1 MNAIQEDDIQNDTL
15 DVEVMSNMM
24 LEKMKDTIHKRKN
37 FWSSSEENSQALIDP
52 LKRHLDNGEAEA
64 IAAIFMKQQ
73 KDRTSADYEEI
84 NNFMSKNVRLFKNNK
99 GKPKT
104 PRTPSDSD
112 RGN

>member
-52 LKRHLDNGEAEA
+52 LKRH
-64 IAAIFMKQQ
+64 
-73 KDRTSADYEEI
+73 
-84 NNFMSKNVRLFKNNK
+84 
-99 GKPKT
+99 
-104 PRTPSDSD
+104 
-112 RGN
+112 